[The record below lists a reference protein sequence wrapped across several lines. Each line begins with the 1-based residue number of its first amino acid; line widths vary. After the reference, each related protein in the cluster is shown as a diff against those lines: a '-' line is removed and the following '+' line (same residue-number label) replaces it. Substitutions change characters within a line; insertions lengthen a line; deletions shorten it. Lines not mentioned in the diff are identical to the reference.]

1 MPMIYTNEI
10 GAFGYVVAL
19 IVYALLTILLLSGWR
34 RSDQSSW
41 PALATG
47 ISLIWAGVWAAGFLD
62 LTRSYAL
69 VTVVEWAR
77 GLAWLAAT
85 AAILREVTNIRFLQ
99 RLRSWYGVIAILAAA
114 LPVGYLVFFVDH
126 PGTTIAWF
134 AGGYAMSLLIILIA
148 EQLYRASFADSN
160 SGITYL
166 CVAVAGVFAFDLVV
180 YGLVIAGAPVRPEVW
195 ASRGFV
201 NALLAVPL
209 VLGSRRRSHLSPE
222 TRVPRQI
229 AFYSFGISVIAIYMV
244 LVVFGHH
251 YVTTHAGSWGEVGGI
266 VVLVAAIA
274 FAVVLMTSTRARG
287 RVRVF
292 LMKTFLQYKYDY
304 RKEWMRFIATLS
316 KSGLEDVGATA
327 VRAVAQIVNS
337 PGGVVWIREHGSD
350 TYLPVGSWR
359 CAIPTTGPIADDTDL
374 IRFLN
379 ERQWVVNLE
388 EMKEHPERYEDL
400 NLDMWLQQ
408 DHGWWLVVPIFLGS
422 RLYGLVVLQKPRAVP
437 SLNFEDHDLLKTAGS
452 HVGMH
457 VSQAEADKRLAE
469 SRQFG
474 TYNRL
479 TAFLMHDLNNLLAQ
493 QSLVVKNAE
502 RFRDNPKF
510 VDDAIDTIANSVAR
524 MKRLI
529 EQLGSGSKVAQSQP
543 TDLRE
548 ALKRAVRRCGA
559 GDPVPT
565 IRVGDEPLRVQADME
580 RITTVF
586 EHLIRNAQDATD
598 ADGEIEIAAESMN
611 GTIKVTICD
620 TGAGMSPEFV
630 RERLFRPFDSTKG
643 SQSMGIGAYQA
654 RDYVRALGGQIDAS
668 SVPGSGTTFTI
679 NLPTIR

>member
-1 MPMIYTNEI
+1 MIYTNEI
-10 GAFGYVVAL
+10 GAFGYAVAL
-19 IVYALLTILLLSGWR
+19 TVYALLTIALLSGWKR
-34 RSDQSSW
+34 RDQSLW

-47 ISLIWAGVWAAGFLD
+47 ISLVWASVWTAGFLD

-69 VTVVEWAR
+69 VTAVEWGR
-77 GLAWLAAT
+77 GLAWLLAT
-85 AAILREVTNIRFLQ
+85 VAIFREVTQTRLTQ
-99 RLRSWYGVIAILAAA
+99 RLRYGYGIFAILLAAV
-114 LPVGYLVFFVDH
+114 PVGYFVFFVDH
-126 PGTTIAWF
+126 ARTTVAWF
-134 AGGYAMSLLIILIA
+134 AGGYVLSLLIILVA
-148 EQLYRASFADSN
+148 EQLYRSASSDSS

-166 CVAVAGVFAFDLVV
+166 CVAVAGVFLFDLVA
-180 YGLVIAGAPVRPEVW
+180 YGLVIAGVSAAPEYW

-201 NALLAVPL
+201 NAILAVAL
-209 VLGSRRRSHLSPE
+209 VLGTWRRSRLLPAAQ
-222 TRVPRQI
+222 VPRQI
-229 AFYSFGISVIAIYMV
+229 AFYSFSITVIAIYVV

-251 YVTTHAGSWGEVGGI
+251 YVTQYSGSWSEVGGI
-266 VVLVAAIA
+266 VVLVAAVA
-274 FAVVLMTSTRARG
+274 FAAVLMSSTRTRG

-304 RKEWMRFIATLS
+304 RKEWLRFISTLS
-316 KSGLEDVGATA
+316 KSGLEDVGTTA
-327 VRAVAQIVNS
+327 VRAIAQIVNS

-350 TYLPVGSWR
+350 AFLPVGSWR
-359 CAIPTTGPIADDTDL
+359 CAIPGIAPIADDSGL

-379 ERQWVVNLE
+379 ERQWVIDLE
-388 EMKEHPERYEDL
+388 EMKKHPDRYEDL
-400 NLDMWLQQ
+400 NLDTWLQQ
-408 DHGWWLVVPIFLGS
+408 DDDWWLVVPVFLS
-422 RLYGLVVLQKPRAVP
+422 KRLYGFIVLQRPRAVP

-457 VSQAEADKRLAE
+457 INQAEADKRLAE

-502 RFRDNPKF
+502 RFRSNPKF
-510 VDDAIDTIANSVAR
+510 VDDAIDTIANSVSR

-529 EQLGSGSKVAQSQP
+529 EQLSSGTKVVHNQP
-543 TDLRE
+543 IDLRE
-548 ALKRAVRRCGA
+548 AVTKAAQRCAA

-565 IRVGDEPLRVQADME
+565 VRIGEEPLRVLADPE
-580 RITTVF
+580 RLTTVF

-598 ADGEIEIAAESMN
+598 AGGTIDVAAEIEN
-611 GTIKVTICD
+611 GAIRASIRD
-620 TGAGMSPEFV
+620 TGNGMSPEFV

-654 RDYVRALGGQIDAS
+654 RDYIRTLGGQMEVS
-668 SVPGSGTTFTI
+668 SEPGHGTIFTI
-679 NLPTIR
+679 HLPATE